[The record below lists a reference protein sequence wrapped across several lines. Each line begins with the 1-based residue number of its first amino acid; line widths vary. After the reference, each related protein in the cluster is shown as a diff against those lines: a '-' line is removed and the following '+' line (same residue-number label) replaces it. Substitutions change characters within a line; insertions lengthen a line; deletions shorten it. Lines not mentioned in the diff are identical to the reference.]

1 MTPASLQ
8 PPDATLLG
16 LQLPRRRRA
25 LAPTPSLLAG
35 IAAVGVVAATV
46 AATLGAQ
53 SDVFAQPALN
63 GAYRAVA
70 IVSWVGVGLQTW
82 RLRPDS
88 RLGPLLIAAGAAF
101 VATTPMALSDPG
113 AYTLGRLAW
122 VGLAAILSYVMLAFP
137 SGELEGPRTRLVYRS
152 TVAAVA
158 AAWTVMLLGARELP
172 VGGIL
177 TRCDGACPQ
186 NPYRVVD
193 LGGGLTATLSD
204 ATTFLTSAMLVVVAL
219 LVLQRMRAVQ
229 GLARATLAGPF
240 ACLFVFALAVAVGNV
255 LRTTSGDGDVAIAI
269 GWLGVLAGLAVPW
282 ALLAGQ
288 ARGQLLERALL
299 VRRNAALEARLHA
312 SADELR
318 ASRAR
323 IYSAGSEER
332 RRIERDL
339 HDSGQNR
346 LVALRIK
353 LDLAAEEAEQE
364 GASELLH
371 ARLVALGEE
380 AQDALDAVRA
390 IARGV
395 YPPLLATGGLLTAL
409 EAEAQEA
416 ARPVAVRAAGDVPRS
431 TPEAEAA
438 VYYCCLEALQNS
450 CKHAGPGA
458 HVTLRLACVD
468 GTLDFAVAD
477 DGPGFADGVLHTSTG
492 LTHMRDRILAVGG
505 TVELTNDDGGGA
517 LVHGRTP
524 WPPRPRAEEDTR

>member
-16 LQLPRRRRA
+16 LRLPSRRLV
-25 LAPTPSLLAG
+25 LAPTPAVLAG
-35 IAAVGVVAATV
+35 VAVAGAVAVVVAAV
-46 AATLGAQ
+46 LGAR
-53 SDVFAQPALN
+53 SDVFAQPAVN

-70 IVSWVGVGLQTW
+70 IASWVGVGLQTW

-88 RLGPLLIAAGAAF
+88 RLGPLLIAAGGAF
-101 VATTPMALSDPG
+101 AATTPMALSDP
-113 AYTLGRLAW
+113 ALFTLGRLAW
-122 VGLAAILSYVMLAFP
+122 VALAAVLSYVVLAFP
-137 SGELEGPRTRLVYRS
+137 SGELDSRRTQLAYRA
-152 TVAAVA
+152 TVAVVA

-186 NPYRVVD
+186 NPYRVAD
-193 LGGGLTATLSD
+193 LGGGLAAALSD

-219 LVLQRMRAVQ
+219 LVLRRMRAMQ
-229 GLARATLAGPF
+229 GLARATLEIPF
-240 ACLFVFALAVAVGNV
+240 ACLFAFALAVAVSNA

-371 ARLVALGEE
+371 ARLLALGEE
-380 AQDALDAVRA
+380 AQEALDAVRA

-409 EAEAQEA
+409 EVEAQEA

-438 VYYCCLEALQNS
+438 VYYCCLEALQNA
-450 CKHAGPGA
+450 CKHAGPDA
-458 HVTLRLACVD
+458 HVTLRLAYAD
-468 GTLDFAVAD
+468 GALDFSVAD
-477 DGPGFADGVLHTSTG
+477 DGPGFAGGVPHASTG

-505 TVELTNDDGGGA
+505 AVELTNGETSGA
-517 LVHGRTP
+517 LVRGRTP
-524 WPPRPRAEEDTR
+524 WPPRPRSEEDAR